1 MTARARGATLIV
13 GLILLSIATLLAL
26 ASASTARIETRLA
39 QNGRF
44 RENAIRAASAGLELA
59 IHRVVNA
66 PDPTAVPH
74 ALNASLPGSVDR
86 FETSTRFVGFELAL
100 PQESATRV
108 VGAHFEI
115 VSTGHSARRSVD
127 RQRESV
133 MLVIASPDAVPL
145 GCDPPRIRCFRAGD
159 LVRTGW
165 QRTAVHPP

>member
-1 MTARARGATLIV
+1 MTARSRGATLII

-44 RENAIRAASAGLELA
+44 RENAISAASAGLELA
-59 IHRVVNA
+59 IHRIVNA
-66 PDPTAVPH
+66 PDPTAVPQV
-74 ALNASLPGSVDR
+74 LNASLPGSVDR
-86 FETSTRFVGFELAL
+86 FETSTRFAGYELAL

-115 VSTGHSARRSVD
+115 MSTGYSARRSVD
-127 RQRESV
+127 RQRESL
-133 MLVIASPDAVPL
+133 MLVVASPDAAPL
-145 GCDPPRIRCFRAGD
+145 GYEPPRIRCFRAGD

-165 QRTAVHPP
+165 QRMTVDER

>member
-1 MTARARGATLIV
+1 VTTHSRGATLIV

-44 RENAIRAASAGLELA
+44 RENAISAASAGLELA

-66 PDPTAVPH
+66 PDPTAVPQ
-74 ALNASLPGSVDR
+74 ALNASLPGSIDR
-86 FETSTRFVGFELAL
+86 FETSTRFAGYELAL

-115 VSTGHSARRSVD
+115 VSTGYSARRSVD
-127 RQRESV
+127 RQRESI
-133 MLVIASPDAVPL
+133 MLVVASPDAVPL
-145 GCDPPRIRCFRAGD
+145 GCDPPIRCFRAGD

-165 QRTAVHPP
+165 QRLALEQP